1 MPHTIELF
9 MWGFQH
15 HFQIGV
21 KVRAESMFDSL
32 DPALSPRVLLV
43 GILED
48 DEERHPICIDPEDGE
63 ITLADLKNLSSHIQ
77 KARERDPE
85 SEMIQSHPVAEE
97 NRKRRVHRNAIASG
111 VANALNQSREDRR
124 FFASYPQS
132 VNGYLVTTVVHL
144 DREAY
149 HKHRSL
155 TKDKYLHRFTV
166 PTSLLDAAK
175 TVFLNE
181 CSRALRDPEPGNG
194 PPFDRPIDGM
204 LRESGRLF
212 MQNPENRL
220 GEAAENTQLF
230 DRFCELSSLQYE
242 GEEGKGR
249 ILLSGQNYEGVDV
262 ELSFN
267 EQVRFRDIRA
277 TRKLLEMASETL
289 DLLATPAGL
298 HGLGA
303 IDDEYDPANESV
315 FEVVF
320 VKQNIWEL
328 RHADEPYLWVQ
339 DGVPSLPK
347 EPLDRKTFAST
358 VRRVFSSKHEV
369 DIDRLW
375 TAAEAARKQQ
385 HGTLLVISSGA
396 EAEAQRLS
404 GQSTL
409 IEPLPLTQE
418 IVSAITAI
426 DGAVLADPS
435 GICYS
440 VGVILDGLATE
451 RGDPGR
457 GARYNSALRYVVTS
471 DKEFG
476 YDALALVVSEDG
488 MIDILPDLRPQIC
501 DSELETRIQ
510 TLRDLAT
517 DPNPSRTIF
526 IRVVDWIQ
534 DHRFYLNEERCEEIS
549 NLSKNIES
557 NWHENNP
564 DAALIKWPI
573 FEEDSEFDAS
583 YLKNC

>member
-1 MPHTIELF
+1 MPHMIDLF
-9 MWGFQH
+9 MWGFQR

-21 KVRAESMFDSL
+21 RVCAESMFDSL

-43 GILED
+43 GTLEED
-48 DEERHPICIDPEDGE
+48 EEERHPICIDPEDGE
-63 ITLADLKNLSSHIQ
+63 ITLADLKNLSSHVERAQ
-77 KARERDPE
+77 ERDPE

-97 NRKRRVHRNAIASG
+97 NRKQRVHRNAIANG
-111 VANALNQSREDRR
+111 VANVLNQSRDDRR

-132 VNGYLVTTVVHL
+132 VNGYLVTTVVHF
-144 DREAY
+144 DQDAY
-149 HKHRSL
+149 DAHRSL

-181 CSRALRDPEPGNG
+181 CSRALRVPDPGSG
-194 PPFDRPIDGM
+194 PAFDRSIDEM
-204 LRESGRLF
+204 VRESGRLF
-212 MQNPENRL
+212 MQNPENWL
-220 GEAAENTQLF
+220 GEVAQNPQLF
-230 DRFCELSSLQYE
+230 DRFCDLSSLQYE

-249 ILLSGQNYEGVDV
+249 ILLGGQNYEGVNLK
-262 ELSFN
+262 LSFN

-289 DLLATPAGL
+289 HLLATPAGL
-298 HGLGA
+298 YGLGA
-303 IDDEYDPANESV
+303 VDDDYDPVNESV
-315 FEVVF
+315 FEVAF
-320 VKQNIWEL
+320 VKQNSWEL
-328 RHADEPYLWVQ
+328 RHAGKPYMRVQ
-339 DGVPSLPK
+339 DGIPSLPK
-347 EPLDRKTFAST
+347 EPLDRETFAST
-358 VRRVFSSKHEV
+358 VRRVFSSESQA
-369 DIDRLW
+369 DIDQLW
-375 TAAEAARKQQ
+375 TAAEAARKQR

-396 EAEAQRLS
+396 ESEAQRLS

-409 IEPLPLTQE
+409 IEPLLLTQE

-457 GARYNSALRYVVTS
+457 GARYNSALRYMVTS
-471 DKEFG
+471 NEEFG
-476 YDALALVVSEDG
+476 HDALALVVSEDG

-510 TLRDLAT
+510 TLRDLAS
-517 DPNPSRTIF
+517 DSNPSRTIF
-526 IRVVDWIQ
+526 IRVMDWIK
-534 DHRFYLNEERCEEIS
+534 DHRFYLNKERCEEVN
-549 NLSKNIES
+549 NLAEDIES
-557 NWHENNP
+557 TRHKNTL
-564 DAALIKWPI
+564 AVLVKWPT
-573 FEEDSEFDAS
+573 FEENSEFDVS